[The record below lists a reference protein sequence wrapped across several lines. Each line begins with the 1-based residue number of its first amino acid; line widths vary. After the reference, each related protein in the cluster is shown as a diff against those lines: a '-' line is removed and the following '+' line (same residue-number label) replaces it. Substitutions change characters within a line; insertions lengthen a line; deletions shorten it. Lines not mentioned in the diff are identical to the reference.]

1 MEKNTEYLEKLVHI
15 NRITKVVKGGRRFGF
30 SALVVVGNQNG
41 RIGIAHA
48 KAKQVPD
55 AIKKAN
61 ELARRNLI
69 QITLKEGRT
78 IHHDIYGK
86 DGAGKIKLRAA
97 PKGTGIIAGGPVRAV
112 CEVLGIKDIVAKSLG
127 TANPHNVIRACMKA
141 LQKQNSP
148 KNTTSQVKIKKLRVG
163 RGIGSGKGKTSGRG
177 VKGQKSR
184 SGVAIK
190 SFEGG
195 QMPLYRRLPKRGFN
209 PLKKAKIAILNLN
222 QIQKLYDSNRI
233 SKDVE
238 LNLEVLK
245 KAKILSK
252 SYDKL
257 KILGSGE
264 IKEKINLKADLAS
277 KSSKEKLEKVG
288 GTLNLK
294 HKK

>member
-1 MEKNTEYLEKLVHI
+1 MT
-15 NRITKVVKGGRRFGF
+15 
-30 SALVVVGNQNG
+30 
-41 RIGIAHA
+41 
-48 KAKQVPD
+48 
-55 AIKKAN
+55 
-61 ELARRNLI
+61 NLNS
-69 QITLKEGRT
+69 TL
-78 IHHDIYGK
+78 
-86 DGAGKIKLRAA
+86 
-97 PKGTGIIAGGPVRAV
+97 
-112 CEVLGIKDIVAKSLG
+112 
-127 TANPHNVIRACMKA
+127 
-141 LQKQNSP
+141 
-148 KNTTSQVKIKKLRVG
+148 QVKVKKMRVG

-177 VKGQKSR
+177 IKGQKSR

-264 IKEKINLKADLAS
+264 IKEKINLKADVAS

-288 GTLNLK
+288 ATLNLK